1 MNLKLPKESIVYT
14 FNQKCNFFLLVISNF
29 QGWLLIRIK
38 SKFILIKDKKLYIYN
53 FLSLIKTYNFFLMNF
68 FLGLLKNYLQYIKL
82 KGMGYKVVK
91 LGLNFI
97 IKLGF
102 SHRILFFCKKNF
114 RYIFLNKQNLKF
126 LSRNLFT
133 IKNIIFKLNNLRKIN
148 RYKKKGI
155 FLKGSIVEIKISKKK
170 SKV

>member
-1 MNLKLPKESIVYT
+1 MLPKESIIYT
-14 FNQKCNFFLLVISNF
+14 FNQKSNFFLLIISNF
-29 QGWLLIRIK
+29 QGWLLINIK

-82 KGMGYKVVK
+82 KGMGFKVIK
-91 LGLNFI
+91 LDLNLM

-102 SHRILFFCKKNF
+102 SHRILFFYKKDLRF
-114 RYIFLNKQNLKF
+114 FFLNKQNLK
-126 LSRNLFT
+126 LMSRNLFN
-133 IKNIIFKLNNLRKIN
+133 IKNIIFELNNLRKIN

-155 FLKGSIVEIKISKKK
+155 FLKGSIIEIKISKKK